1 MNIIT
6 LRDIRKGHPFGVS
19 SPTDAGYVRIAKAV
33 FDWLRCTP
41 FCAERSE
48 EELKRMAIKLTLYFE
63 DMVSEIGLW
72 HSFVRKHQQLYGKP
86 LPFYH
91 VEKNYAPD
99 EPHIE
104 DIQLL
109 LWDSTLDDEY
119 SDTLVNPE
127 NEALAY
133 AARSV
138 YAYFMELFEDTPIN
152 DDLYDFFHE
161 AKFTDNFYEVRQ
173 VLKWYFFDC
182 YLTSGRFQES
192 TFDEALDDQM
202 DLCRGNRQVAQ
213 SAAEASIAFRYQVG
227 PLALKPQEWL
237 AALFNVHGHADKAA
251 NVATIVAKELEPYVL
266 ERYDRQSV
274 TLRNVDDELMT
285 VRRTPYFN
293 VQTTLLKSPDTE
305 GCVGS
310 YARYNGEWYLNGM
323 NSWGDIK
330 RLIPE
335 YKKDRD
341 MQRNANFR
349 DIAVNP
355 QSILNKE
362 KIFFFER
369 KEEYERFLEEE
380 LKMPKGSKAPLPE
393 KTKNIILYI
402 PSIEEGKLCTI
413 MDCAEYV
420 KHKNNPMYDKVKSKS
435 HFLIS
440 DIEQVPSEFIRYA
453 IANNLMPD
461 FALNSNSGYAR
472 GRQLAQDNLDFLA
485 RTLRRQDY

>member
-1 MNIIT
+1 MNFIT

-19 SPTDAGYVRIAKAV
+19 SPTDTDYVRIAKVV
-33 FDWLRCTP
+33 FDRLRYTP

-48 EELKRMAIKLTLYFE
+48 DELKRMAIKLTLYFE

-72 HSFVRKHQQLYGKP
+72 HSFVWQYQQLYGKP
-86 LPFYH
+86 LPLYH
-91 VEKNYAPD
+91 VEKNYTPD

-104 DIQLL
+104 DIQFL

-127 NEALAY
+127 NEALAH
-133 AARSV
+133 AARTV
-138 YAYFMELFEDTPIN
+138 YAYFMERFEDTPIN
-152 DDLYDFFHE
+152 DGLYDFFHE
-161 AKFTDNFYEVRQ
+161 ARFTDNFYDVRQ

-182 YLTSGRFQES
+182 YLTSGRFQKS
-192 TFDEALDDQM
+192 TFDEALDYQM
-202 DLCRGNRQVAQ
+202 DLCRGNRQIAQ

-237 AALFNVHGHADKAA
+237 AALLTVHGHADKAA
-251 NVATIVAKELEPYVL
+251 NVATIEAKELEPYVL
-266 ERYDRQSV
+266 EHYDRQTV

-285 VRRTPYFN
+285 VRRTEYFH

-323 NSWGDIK
+323 NSWGDIL

-335 YKKDRD
+335 YKKERD
-341 MQRNANFR
+341 IGRNANFW
-349 DIAVNP
+349 DIAADAR
-355 QSILNKE
+355 SRLNKE
-362 KIFFFER
+362 KIFFFETTDA
-369 KEEYERFLEEE
+369 YQRFLEED
-380 LKMPKGSKAPLPE
+380 LNMPKGSKAPLPA

-413 MDCAEYV
+413 MDCAEYI
-420 KHKNNPMYDKVKSKS
+420 KHKNNPMYDKEKSKS

-440 DIEQVPSEFIRYA
+440 DIEQVPGEFIRYA

-461 FALNSNSGYAR
+461 FALNSNRGYAR
-472 GRQLAQDNLDFLA
+472 GRQLAQDNLDFMA

>member
-1 MNIIT
+1 
-6 LRDIRKGHPFGVS
+6 
-19 SPTDAGYVRIAKAV
+19 
-33 FDWLRCTP
+33 
-41 FCAERSE
+41 
-48 EELKRMAIKLTLYFE
+48 
-63 DMVSEIGLW
+63 
-72 HSFVRKHQQLYGKP
+72 
-86 LPFYH
+86 
-91 VEKNYAPD
+91 
-99 EPHIE
+99 
-104 DIQLL
+104 
-109 LWDSTLDDEY
+109 
-119 SDTLVNPE
+119 
-127 NEALAY
+127 
-133 AARSV
+133 
-138 YAYFMELFEDTPIN
+138 MELFEDTPIN

-161 AKFTDNFYEVRQ
+161 ARFTDNFYEVRQ

-192 TFDEALDDQM
+192 TFDEALDYQI
-202 DLCRGNRQVAQ
+202 DLCRGNRQIAQ

-237 AALFNVHGHADKAA
+237 AALLTVHGHADKAA
-251 NVATIVAKELEPYVL
+251 NVATIEAKELEPYVL
-266 ERYDRQSV
+266 EHYDRQTV

-285 VRRTPYFN
+285 VRRTEYFH

-349 DIAVNP
+349 DIAANP

-380 LKMPKGSKAPLPE
+380 LKMPKGSKAPLPA

-420 KHKNNPMYDKVKSKS
+420 KHKNNPMYDKEKSKS

-440 DIEQVPSEFIRYA
+440 DIEQVPGEFIRYA

-461 FALNSNSGYAR
+461 FALNSNQGYAR

>member
-1 MNIIT
+1 MNFIT

-91 VEKNYAPD
+91 VEKNYTPD

-104 DIQLL
+104 DIQFL

-133 AARSV
+133 AARTV
-138 YAYFMELFEDTPIN
+138 YTYFMELFEDTPIN

-161 AKFTDNFYEVRQ
+161 ARFTDNFYDVRQ

-182 YLTSGRFQES
+182 YLTSGRFKDS
-192 TFDEALDDQM
+192 TFDEALDYQM

-213 SAAEASIAFRYQVG
+213 SAVEASIAFRYQVG

-237 AALFNVHGHADKAA
+237 AALLTVHGHADKAA
-251 NVATIVAKELEPYVL
+251 NVATIEAKELEPYVL
-266 ERYDRQSV
+266 EHYDRQTV

-285 VRRTPYFN
+285 VRRTEYFH

-323 NSWGDIK
+323 NSWGDIL

-335 YKKDRD
+335 YKNE
-341 MQRNANFR
+341 RNANFR
-349 DIAVNP
+349 DIAANP

-380 LKMPKGSKAPLPE
+380 LKMPKGSKAPLPA

-413 MDCAEYV
+413 IDCAEYI
-420 KHKNNPMYDKVKSKS
+420 KHKNNPMYDKEKSKS

-440 DIEQVPSEFIRYA
+440 DIEQVPGEFIRYA

-461 FALNSNSGYAR
+461 FALNSNRGYAH

>member
-1 MNIIT
+1 MNFIT

-19 SPTDAGYVRIAKAV
+19 SPTDADYVRIAKAV
-33 FDWLRCTP
+33 FDMLQYVS
-41 FCAERSE
+41 FCAERSDE
-48 EELKRMAIKLTLYFE
+48 EMKRMAIRLTLYFE

-72 HSFVRKHQQLYGKP
+72 HSFVQKHQQLYGKP

-91 VEKNYAPD
+91 VEKNYTPD

-104 DIQLL
+104 DIQFL

-119 SDTLVNPE
+119 SDTLINPE

-133 AARSV
+133 AARTV

-161 AKFTDNFYEVRQ
+161 ARFTDNFYEVRQ

-192 TFDEALDDQM
+192 TFDEALDYQI
-202 DLCRGNRQVAQ
+202 DLCRGNRQIAQ

-237 AALFNVHGHADKAA
+237 AALLTIHGHADMAA

-266 ERYDRQSV
+266 EHYDRQTV
-274 TLRNVDDELMT
+274 TLCNVDDELMT
-285 VRRTPYFN
+285 VRRTEYFH

-323 NSWGDIK
+323 NSWGDIL

-335 YKKDRD
+335 YKKERD
-341 MQRNANFR
+341 IERNANFR
-349 DIAVNP
+349 DIVADAR
-355 QSILNKE
+355 SRLNKE

-413 MDCAEYV
+413 MDCAEYI
-420 KHKNNPMYDKVKSKS
+420 KHKDNPMYDKEKSKS

-440 DIEQVPSEFIRYA
+440 DIEQVPGEFIRYA

-461 FALNSNSGYAR
+461 FALNSNRGYAR